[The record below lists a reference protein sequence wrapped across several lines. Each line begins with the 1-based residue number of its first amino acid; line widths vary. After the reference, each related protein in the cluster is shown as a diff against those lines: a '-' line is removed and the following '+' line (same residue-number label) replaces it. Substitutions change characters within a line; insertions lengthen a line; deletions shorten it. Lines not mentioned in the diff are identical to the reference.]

1 MLSQENSLAALSRP
15 SWPMRAVSF
24 GSPTTRSSALA
35 RAAGGNE
42 KTRPAVLDGVGDA
55 THLVAGAST
64 VGGVWRG
71 NARLA
76 AVGLGAA
83 QVVVEVDV
91 ADEGGYGGAL
101 VQVVE
106 VEDAGRNSRVA
117 DIKADTDRGVVDRG
131 HLSGQHLNAIVVA
144 YFRVSRRHP
153 GRI

>member
-64 VGGVWRG
+64 VGGGV
-71 NARLA
+71 AR
-76 AVGLGAA
+76 
-83 QVVVEVDV
+83 E
-91 ADEGGYGGAL
+91 
-101 VQVVE
+101 
-106 VEDAGRNSRVA
+106 R
-117 DIKADTDRGVVDRG
+117 RG
-131 HLSGQHLNAIVVA
+131 HH
-144 YFRVSRRHP
+144 
-153 GRI
+153 